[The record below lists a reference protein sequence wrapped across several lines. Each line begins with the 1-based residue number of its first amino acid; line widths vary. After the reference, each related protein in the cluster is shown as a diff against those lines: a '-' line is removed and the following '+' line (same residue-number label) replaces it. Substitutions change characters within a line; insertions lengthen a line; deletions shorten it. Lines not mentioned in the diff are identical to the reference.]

1 MPTAAK
7 IKKLELALRSGNT
20 QERLAAIEDPDI
32 TADIVVLAL
41 NDKYWKVAKLAA
53 AHPKLSKKHIIATLK
68 GEIGTT
74 INFNKLLDK
83 SPNFDAD
90 YEMAA
95 IECDK
100 WWFREAV
107 ATSTENPNVLLKAI
121 KDSNIDVRVAAAFN
135 PNIGKKAIKFAVA
148 DRSAKVR
155 AAIAALPKLSEEQ
168 ITKLAEDKYPPVR
181 AKAAMN
187 PNIPVLIAARLA
199 KDSDHAVSN
208 LGKIA
213 LRKQLGKSINVKEE

>member
-1 MPTAAK
+1 MPPAAK

-32 TADIVVLAL
+32 TADLVVLAL

-53 AHPKLSKKHIIATLK
+53 AH
-68 GEIGTT
+68 
-74 INFNKLLDK
+74 
-83 SPNFDAD
+83 
-90 YEMAA
+90 
-95 IECDK
+95 
-100 WWFREAV
+100 
-107 ATSTENPNVLLKAI
+107 
-121 KDSNIDVRVAAAFN
+121 
-135 PNIGKKAIKFAVA
+135 
-148 DRSAKVR
+148 
-155 AAIAALPKLSEEQ
+155 PKLSEEQ